1 MKDTKSDILK
11 IVVEVPC
18 GVRDL
23 EEIKNKI
30 IRVAGIETVVYDD
43 KQWNPKKDA
52 YEEYLDDFTFQM
64 LMKM

>member
-1 MKDTKSDILK
+1 MGGIKSDILK
-11 IVVEVPC
+11 IIVEVPC

-43 KQWNPKKDA
+43 KEWREKDA
-52 YEEYLDDFTFQM
+52 YEEYLDDYTF
-64 LMKM
+64 